1 MPRAQNGAGVSLW
14 SRARA
19 ETQTSGRSGELHKN
33 NVVGGPYEL
42 LAGGCCCCCC
52 SALPSPAHASGL
64 VWGLFIG
71 TSPPRVAG
79 DGAHSRGAAPIGQIQ
94 ALIAPARG
102 GSPRQC
108 MGMLI
113 GALRAGEEGSI
124 PSEPTANAGA
134 RQGCKRVPLALPC
147 RFWGSPPSKAAP
159 HPAGATAYFGG
170 ETQHDSCRG
179 PLTQPIQAGPGR
191 CQTQQRGR
199 TPPKHPK
206 SHPPDRRAGFP
217 A

>member
-1 MPRAQNGAGVSLW
+1 M
-14 SRARA
+14 
-19 ETQTSGRSGELHKN
+19 
-33 NVVGGPYEL
+33 L
-42 LAGGCCCCCC
+42 L
-52 SALPSPAHASGL
+52 LL
-64 VWGLFIG
+64 LL
-71 TSPPRVAG
+71 
-79 DGAHSRGAAPIGQIQ
+79 GAAQPCPRLWAGLGFIYRHQPSEGCGRRSSQPWGCPDR
-94 ALIAPARG
+94 ANPGVDCTCKG

-170 ETQHDSCRG
+170 ETQHSSCRG